1 MGHYI
6 HRWSSYDGVDEKA
19 RQPREPNLYQRWRW
33 ILDYKFPSQIAP
45 NGRTLYILKPD
56 NSSFFFQCWRKTW
69 LESCIP
75 KGSTIRREVVDTSY
89 VFITTIVEASGLIA
103 PEDVSTPPL
112 TVFLDGTI
120 KLSTKEHLLAIA
132 KF

>member
-1 MGHYI
+1 MEWMKRQDNQGNPTYTKDDAGFLIINFRHKLPRMEEPFI
-6 HRWSSYDGVDEKA
+6 FSSQTTQVFFSSVEGRPGWKVVFQKEA
-19 RQPREPNLYQRWRW
+19 R
-33 ILDYKFPSQIAP
+33 S
-45 NGRTLYILKPD
+45 
-56 NSSFFFQCWRKTW
+56 
-69 LESCIP
+69 
-75 KGSTIRREVVDTSY
+75 RREVVDTSY

>member
-1 MGHYI
+1 MEEPFI
-6 HRWSSYDGVDEKA
+6 FSSQTTQVFFSSVEGRPGWKVVFQKEA
-19 RQPREPNLYQRWRW
+19 R
-33 ILDYKFPSQIAP
+33 S
-45 NGRTLYILKPD
+45 
-56 NSSFFFQCWRKTW
+56 
-69 LESCIP
+69 
-75 KGSTIRREVVDTSY
+75 RREVVDTSY